1 MKALRVVAPVLFLAA
16 CGVPKEEHQKTLDQ
30 LAKTQTD
37 YAKASAEAD
46 KCKNRA
52 GSLEN
57 ENKKLGGELTNASNK
72 AVSLEDNL
80 SKTNGELT
88 ATKTELDQLRRQHA
102 QAEARMKT
110 FRDLALRLKAMTDS
124 GQLQVQIRKG
134 KMVIKLADNVLFAPG
149 NATLKKEGQAP
160 LAQIATA
167 LKEIKDRDFL
177 VTGHTDNAP
186 IHSARFPSNW
196 ELSTQRAVDVVK
208 FLGSQGVEPKHL
220 AAAGYAENDPVT
232 ENDTPEHKQANRR
245 IEIVLMPNVEE
256 LPQLDDV
263 K

>member
-1 MKALRVVAPVLFLAA
+1 MKSFRLVAPLLFVAA

-30 LAKTQTD
+30 LAKTQTSL
-37 YAKASAEAD
+37 AQASAEAD

-80 SKTNGELT
+80 NKTNGELT
-88 ATKTELDQLRRQHA
+88 ATKSELDELRAQHA
-102 QAEARMKT
+102 KAEARMKT
-110 FRDLALRLKAMTDS
+110 FRDLALRLKAMVDS
-124 GQLQVQIRKG
+124 GKLQVQIRKG
-134 KMVIKLADNVLFAPG
+134 KMVVKLADNVLFAPG
-149 NATLKKEGQAP
+149 NATLKKEGQSP
-160 LAQIATA
+160 LAEVATA

-186 IHSARFPSNW
+186 IHSARFASNW

-208 FLGSQGVEPKHL
+208 FLQAQGVEGVHL
-220 AAAGYAENDPVT
+220 AAAGYAENDPVAA
-232 ENDTPEHKQANRR
+232 NDTPEHKQANRR
-245 IEIVLMPNVEE
+245 IEIVVMPNIEE
-256 LPQLDDV
+256 LPKLDD